1 MSDDDYIQENYTF
14 TKDVI
19 INSDIDSSTT
29 IDFYNKN
36 NLSEVLRCCLEFL
49 QASGYNYVERLI
61 AVNSDGKEMAS
72 DDDIDENI
80 LNILSDLVDQMETTK
95 KTNKKPKL
103 EVVVSND
110 NDSNSN
116 NDTS

>member
-1 MSDDDYIQENYTF
+1 MSDDYIQENYTF

-19 INSDIDSSTT
+19 INNDIDSSTT

-36 NLSEVLRCCLEFL
+36 NLPEVLRCCLEFL
-49 QASGYNYVERLI
+49 HASGYTYVERLV
-61 AVNSDGKEMAS
+61 AVNSDGKELAS
-72 DDDIDENI
+72 DDDIDEDVI
-80 LNILSDLVDQMETTK
+80 NILSDLVDQMEATK

-116 NDTS
+116 NDSS

>member
-1 MSDDDYIQENYTF
+1 MSDDYIQENYTF

-19 INSDIDSSTT
+19 INSDIDSSTS

-36 NLSEVLRCCLEFL
+36 NLPEVLRCCIEFL
-49 QASGYNYVERLI
+49 HASGYTYIERLI

-72 DDDIDENI
+72 DEFIDEDVI
-80 LNILSDLVDQMETTK
+80 NILSDLVDQMETTK
-95 KTNKKPKL
+95 KARAKPKL

-116 NDTS
+116 NDNN

>member
-1 MSDDDYIQENYTF
+1 MSDDYIQENYTF

-36 NLSEVLRCCLEFL
+36 DLSEVLRCCQEFL
-49 QASGYNYVERLI
+49 QASGYTYVERLV
-61 AVNSDGKEMAS
+61 AVTSEGKEHAS
-72 DDDIDENI
+72 DDDIDEDV
-80 LNILSDLVDQMETTK
+80 LNIISELVDQIEVTK
-95 KTNKKPKL
+95 KAKNKPKL

-110 NDSNSN
+110 NDSSTN
-116 NDTS
+116 NDSS

>member
-1 MSDDDYIQENYTF
+1 MSEDFIQENYTF

-19 INSDIDSSTT
+19 INSDIDSSTS

-36 NLSEVLRCCLEFL
+36 NLPEVLRCCLEFL
-49 QASGYNYVERLI
+49 HARGYNYVERLI

-72 DDDIDENI
+72 DDDIDEDI
-80 LNILSDLVDQMETTK
+80 INILSDIVDQMETTK
-95 KTNKKPKL
+95 KANKKPKL

-110 NDSNSN
+110 NDSNTSN
-116 NDTS
+116 DSS